1 MSDKNIFA
9 KIRDGEV
16 ESKIILKNNF
26 ITAFYDIEPSAPIHI
41 IIIPN
46 REIKTVNNVTDE
58 DAVMLGH
65 IFIASRDIAEKLGI
79 SDNGYRL
86 IMNCNKHG
94 GQEVFYMHMHLVGGC
109 PLGKILKLP
118 KTSKKALKNL

>member
-65 IFIASRDIAEKLGI
+65 IFIAARDIAEKLGI